1 MINVQPPSGTHCLPL
16 VSHLPRS
23 GEVVARKKFGQ
34 GRGRN
39 LPTLQLLQE
48 TRERGLRLGDLH
60 FLPTPRCR
68 LRRRRSCAS
77 PSSSRGRARSK
88 CAPL

>member
-1 MINVQPPSGTHCLPL
+1 MIDVQPPSSTHFLPL

-34 GRGRN
+34 GRGGD

-60 FLPTPRCR
+60 FLPTPRCHEESAAQVR
-68 LRRRRSCAS
+68 L
-77 PSSSRGRARSK
+77 GSK
-88 CAPL
+88 AAPA